1 MQQVRDVLPTDE
13 CVEGMLPIEC
23 RAVLRAGDE
32 DVVHAVL
39 PFLERRRSRFMAT
52 EMNGSLVTLPGPRRR
67 VAGSPAPRR
76 YRRRDSLPAHGP
88 VDRPGAWDRCRLAG
102 RDSHACG
109 AGSGTSSIPI
119 QSLSAA
125 DASAIA
131 MRCRVPKVW

>member
-1 MQQVRDVLPTDE
+1 
-13 CVEGMLPIEC
+13 PIDHC
-23 RAVLRAGDE
+23 WRAVLRAGDE
-32 DVVHAVL
+32 DLVHAVL

-88 VDRPGAWDRCRLAG
+88 IDRPRAWDRCRLGG

-109 AGSGTSSIPI
+109 AGSGTSPIPI
-119 QSLSAA
+119 QSLSAVA
-125 DASAIA
+125 ESAIA
-131 MRCRVPKVW
+131 IGRRALMAS